1 MISTSK
7 TVFHNE
13 AALPRG
19 FGVFASFTNR
29 LQHREVVFA
38 AALIVVFTEGRRGVY
53 DAGTVFCGNIVHAG
67 NDERVFIFVRYAER
81 HQLLIFPVF
90 HGRGP

>member
-1 MISTSK
+1 MLQFFFFVDFIAFREVFDDIDIQ

-19 FGVFASFTNR
+19 FGVFASFINR

-53 DAGTVFCGNIVHAG
+53 NAC
-67 NDERVFIFVRYAER
+67 
-81 HQLLIFPVF
+81 LLYTSRCV
-90 HGRGP
+90 